1 MKKLICALLAV
12 VLVGCLILPACA
24 ESIDLSAL
32 TWEELLELKA
42 AITREQLSRDEW
54 QEVDVPQGVYKVGE
68 DIPAG
73 KWTVTSRY
81 GTSSTISWCKNLDDS
96 GHDVDIWGT
105 YDMANVK
112 NPESKWTDKGDRL
125 EYTFDAIDG
134 YYIIIDIN
142 TATFRPF
149 TGKPELGFKLSLIHI

>member
-12 VLVGCLILPACA
+12 ALTGCLVLPACA

-42 AITREQLSRDEW
+42 AITMEQLSRDEW
-54 QEVDVPQGVYKVGE
+54 QEVEVPQGVYVVGE

-73 KWTVTSRY
+73 KWTVRCKTGSRLRLAW
-81 GTSSTISWCKNLDDS
+81 SAALDES
-96 GHDVDIWGT
+96 GQDIDFYAVHDT
-105 YDMANVK
+105 AHLT
-112 NPESKWTDKGDRL
+112 NPEYEYYKAGDDV

-134 YYIIIDIN
+134 YYIVIEDAP
-142 TATFRPF
+142 ATFTPF
-149 TGKPELGFKLSLIHI
+149 AGKPDLGFKKK